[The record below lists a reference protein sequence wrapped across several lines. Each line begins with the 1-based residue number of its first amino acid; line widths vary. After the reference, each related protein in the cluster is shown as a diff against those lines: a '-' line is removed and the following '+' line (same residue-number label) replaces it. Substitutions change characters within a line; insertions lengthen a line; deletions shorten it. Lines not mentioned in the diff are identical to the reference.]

1 MQLKVRTASLNILSR
16 PQSITS
22 ERDGKCAAHAKAVDH
37 WRAGRR
43 MRGSTDE
50 MPPWKA
56 QRVTR
61 EAESLHY
68 RLRAEEDRA
77 CKRWKKGF
85 CDKSAAN
92 CINRHDGRPSCKSAR
107 DSGWVCKLDPCPYD
121 SHVERERE

>member
-1 MQLKVRTASLNILSR
+1 MPSGVDWVAVGHFGLPRRLAASSY
-16 PQSITS
+16 
-22 ERDGKCAAHAKAVDH
+22 V
-37 WRAGRR
+37 
-43 MRGSTDE
+43 
-50 MPPWKA
+50 
-56 QRVTR
+56 